1 MTAAVKLFV
10 LAVVATILSETSR
23 FTSTAIAA
31 QFSGVLVLKILVI
44 IVLSPWFWALLTNRA
59 GFMLSAF
66 QSSSKKL
73 LFIAGIF
80 LLTSSEV
87 FAASPRTNYLL
98 FCSGCHR
105 PSGEGKHPNV
115 PTLVAELGRMMSVP
129 EMRQYLVR
137 IPGASSAPVSDAEL
151 TEVINWL
158 LQEFNS
164 DTLPRNFEKL
174 SVDEVSEARKK
185 ILADPLKYR
194 ELHWKSYDD

>member
-23 FTSTAIAA
+23 FTSIAIAA

-44 IVLSPWFWALLTNRA
+44 IALSLLFWALPTNRA
-59 GFMLSAF
+59 KAMILAF
-66 QSSSKKL
+66 QSSSKRL
-73 LFIAGIF
+73 LFIIGIF
-80 LLTSSEV
+80 LLASSQV

-137 IPGASSAPVSDAEL
+137 VPGASSVPVSDADL

-158 LQEFNS
+158 LIEFNS
-164 DTLPRNFEKL
+164 DTLPHNFEKL
-174 SVDEVSEARKK
+174 SVDEVSKARKR

-194 ELHWKSYDD
+194 EQHWKSYDD

>member
-1 MTAAVKLFV
+1 MTAVVKLFV
-10 LAVVATILSETSR
+10 LAAVATTLNETSQ
-23 FTSTAIAA
+23 FTSIAIAA
-31 QFSGVLVLKILVI
+31 QFSGALVLKTLVI
-44 IVLSPWFWALLTNRA
+44 IVLSPWFWALLTSRA
-59 GFMLSAF
+59 EFMFSAF

-80 LLTSSEV
+80 LLASSQIS
-87 FAASPRTNYLL
+87 AASPRTNYLL

-137 IPGASSAPVSDAEL
+137 VPGAFSVPISDADL

-158 LQEFNS
+158 LIEFNS
-164 DTLPRNFEKL
+164 DTLPRHFEKL
-174 SVDEVSEARKK
+174 SVDEVSEARKN